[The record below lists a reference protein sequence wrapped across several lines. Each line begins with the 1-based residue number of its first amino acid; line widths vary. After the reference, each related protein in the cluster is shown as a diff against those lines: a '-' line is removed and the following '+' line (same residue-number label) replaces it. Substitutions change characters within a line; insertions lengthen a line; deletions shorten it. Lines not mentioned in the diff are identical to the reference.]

1 MSGNGEQIDL
11 NSEVDMGAREF
22 EAHGIDLSHPVTVY
36 VNEQSNGENRSGETG
51 EDEAIQD
58 QETNSFGEGLCGLDK
73 GETDGNVGNEVVDVE
88 FLQGRSMDD
97 VKGTEMDPPARKG
110 EASSM
115 AINDLSEL
123 EMESSKRK
131 HTSEK
136 VEAVCRDEIIVD
148 DNEVVNA
155 DGTLNASPSDAL
167 ACCEAKSQVGEGL
180 ASLNESTEGGAYDDA
195 TAGDGSIISV
205 GIEYNVES
213 QEEGVSTM
221 QDESH
226 SVLDHKGCVD
236 ERVNT
241 NPEGPFHHKDV
252 DGSGSLHDNL
262 ASGSPKSAE
271 DRIQSIN
278 KLDQKAENMTERNEV
293 PPELATEVRTV
304 PTSNYSENQSGKVDG
319 GQTIENPATGS
330 HIGKTGPST
339 DIDESKLFD
348 IVVEVNPHVSMDED
362 DMSNDDS
369 EDTVVKFNVHDLV
382 WSRVPSHPW
391 WPGQICDPAA
401 SSKKAMKYFK
411 TGKYLVAFFGDHT
424 FAWKEAVMIK
434 PFSEYFSELQKQS
447 NSGSFHDAI
456 DCALEEFSR
465 RVEFSLACPCLSE
478 ELYSKLQTQTL
489 ANGGIRKKLSKRVG
503 GDSSLTASSFDPMKL
518 VNFVK
523 EVAMSPYAEADKLE
537 VVRAEAQL
545 MALSRWK
552 GYSEL
557 SKYDKHSA
565 AFNDTDHILDV
576 KNDDQSDS
584 MVDIAIDI
592 KDDEVAKSRKG
603 SLKIQDISGGKCKR
617 KSEDLKDSS
626 KKGSN
631 STSKKP
637 RRSGKKELGSKEDA
651 DNELN
656 FPVSITKDEVVS
668 CNNTAINS
676 PITNVES
683 GKKTNQS
690 FRVGDRI
697 RKVAYKLNELN
708 PILKHDDGLSQKSVS
723 KTRRGRKCKG
733 SSELVSG
740 VKTGN
745 KSTKTRKRRKVSAP
759 IETSDS
765 EFIKDA
771 YWTDRL
777 IQGIAE
783 DEVTVENQ
791 NEIEE
796 GHIQTPSETVIP
808 TELVEPDSET
818 CVEDPSPT
826 ALILTFTDFGSVPSE
841 KSLNDIFRKYGPLYE
856 SKTEV
861 IKKSKQAKVVF
872 KRTSDAETAF
882 SSSGKH
888 GIFGTTDVSYRLK
901 FLAPSKVSSRRTRRG
916 RKEVKS

>member
-22 EAHGIDLSHPVTVY
+22 EAHGIDLSHPVTVS

-73 GETDGNVGNEVVDVE
+73 GETDGNVGNEAVDVE

-213 QEEGVSTM
+213 QEEGRTM
-221 QDESH
+221 QDEDEKVTENEELYVKHDQVVNEDDESH

-241 NPEGPFHHKDV
+241 NPEGPFQHKDV

-262 ASGSPKSAE
+262 ASGSPKSDE

-362 DMSNDDS
+362 DMSDDDS
-369 EDTVVKFNVHDLV
+369 EDTVVKFNVHDLI

-518 VNFVK
+518 INFVK
-523 EVAMSPYAEADKLE
+523 EVAMSPSAEADKLE

-723 KTRRGRKCKG
+723 KTRRGRKRKG

-783 DEVTVENQ
+783 DEVTFENQ
-791 NEIEE
+791 NETEE

-826 ALILTFTDFGSVPSE
+826 ALILTFTGFDSVPSE
-841 KSLNDIFRKYGPLYE
+841 TSLNGHI
-856 SKTEV
+856 
-861 IKKSKQAKVVF
+861 
-872 KRTSDAETAF
+872 
-882 SSSGKH
+882 
-888 GIFGTTDVSYRLK
+888 
-901 FLAPSKVSSRRTRRG
+901 
-916 RKEVKS
+916 